1 LTKPVVLLSS
11 PIPPTEVHK
20 GLAKRI
26 KVSKTGKIRFGRPHS
41 RHLKSNKTGTA
52 IQSYRK
58 KRYAR
63 SGDIRALSKLLFRP
77 LLSQEQHELREAAR
91 EMAVTA

>member
-1 LTKPVVLLSS
+1 MPKNKS
-11 PIPPTEVHK
+11 HK

-58 KRYAR
+58 RRYAR

-77 LLSQEQHELREAAR
+77 LLSQEQHELRELEKAIPVQA
-91 EMAVTA
+91 

>member
-1 LTKPVVLLSS
+1 MPKNKS
-11 PIPPTEVHK
+11 HK

-26 KVSKTGKIRFGRPHS
+26 KISKNGKIRFGRPHS
-41 RHLKSNKTGTA
+41 RHLKSNKTGVQ

-63 SGDIRALSKLLFRP
+63 SGDLRYLKKLLNRG
-77 LLSQEQHELREAAR
+77 LRSEERHVADDKARAKAAAEASK
-91 EMAVTA
+91 

>member
-1 LTKPVVLLSS
+1 MIPDS
-11 PIPPTEVHK
+11 PEWKSTMPKNKSHK

-26 KVSKTGKIRFGRPHS
+26 KVTKNGKVRFGRPHS

-63 SGDIRALSKLLFRP
+63 SGEIRALSKLLFRP
-77 LLSQEQHELREAAR
+77 LLSQEKGEMREAAR
-91 EMAVTA
+91 EVAVKA

>member
-1 LTKPVVLLSS
+1 MPKNKS
-11 PIPPTEVHK
+11 HK

-26 KVSKTGKIRFGRPHS
+26 KISKKGKIRFGRPHS
-41 RHLKSNKTGTA
+41 RHLKSNKAGTQ

-58 KRYAR
+58 RRYAR

-77 LLSQEQHELREAAR
+77 LLSQELHDLREANR
-91 EMAVTA
+91 EVAVAV

>member
-1 LTKPVVLLSS
+1 MPKNKS
-11 PIPPTEVHK
+11 HK

-26 KVSKTGKIRFGRPHS
+26 KISKKGKIRFGRPHS
-41 RHLKSNKTGTA
+41 RHLKSNKAGTQ

-58 KRYAR
+58 RRYAR

-77 LLSQEQHELREAAR
+77 LLSQELHDLREATR
-91 EMAVTA
+91 EIAVAV

>member
-1 LTKPVVLLSS
+1 MPKNKSLM
-11 PIPPTEVHK
+11 
-20 GLAKRI
+20 RI
-26 KVSKTGKIRFGRPHS
+26 ARTDKKFENGKIRFGRPHS
-41 RHLKSNKTGTA
+41 RHLKSNKTGVQ

-77 LLSQEQHELREAAR
+77 LLSQEQSELREAQR
-91 EMAVTA
+91 EIAVAQ

>member
-1 LTKPVVLLSS
+1 VQ
-11 PIPPTEVHK
+11 
-20 GLAKRI
+20 
-26 KVSKTGKIRFGRPHS
+26 
-41 RHLKSNKTGTA
+41 

-77 LLSQEQHELREAAR
+77 LLSQEQGELREAQR
-91 EMAVTA
+91 EIAVAN

>member
-1 LTKPVVLLSS
+1 MPKNKS
-11 PIPPTEVHK
+11 HK

-26 KVSKTGKIRFGRPHS
+26 KVSKTGKIRFGRPNS

-58 KRYAR
+58 RRYAR

-77 LLSQEQHELREAAR
+77 LLSQELHELRELEKAIPVQA
-91 EMAVTA
+91 

>member
-1 LTKPVVLLSS
+1 MPKNKS
-11 PIPPTEVHK
+11 HK

-26 KVSKTGKIRFGRPHS
+26 KISKKGKIRFGRPHS
-41 RHLKSNKTGTA
+41 RHLKSNKTGTQ

-58 KRYAR
+58 RRYAR

-77 LLSQEQHELREAAR
+77 LLSQEQHELREAQR
-91 EMAVTA
+91 EVPVAV

>member
-1 LTKPVVLLSS
+1 MPKNKS
-11 PIPPTEVHK
+11 HK

-77 LLSQEQHELREAAR
+77 LLSQEQHEMREAAR
-91 EMAVTA
+91 ETAVQA

>member
-1 LTKPVVLLSS
+1 MPKNKS
-11 PIPPTEVHK
+11 HK

-58 KRYAR
+58 RRYAR

-77 LLSQEQHELREAAR
+77 LLSQELHELRELEKAIPVQA
-91 EMAVTA
+91 

>member
-1 LTKPVVLLSS
+1 MPKNKS
-11 PIPPTEVHK
+11 HK

-26 KVSKTGKIRFGRPHS
+26 KISKKRKIRFGRPHS
-41 RHLKSNKTGTA
+41 RHLKSNKAGTQ

-58 KRYAR
+58 RRYAR

-77 LLSQEQHELREAAR
+77 LLSQEQHELRESAR
-91 EMAVTA
+91 EVAVKA

>member
-1 LTKPVVLLSS
+1 MVVRTAV
-11 PIPPTEVHK
+11 I
-20 GLAKRI
+20 
-26 KVSKTGKIRFGRPHS
+26 
-41 RHLKSNKTGTA
+41 GTA

-77 LLSQEQHELREAAR
+77 LLSVEKAQKREAAL
-91 EMAVTA
+91 EVEVKA

>member
-1 LTKPVVLLSS
+1 MPKNKS
-11 PIPPTEVHK
+11 HK

-26 KVSKTGKIRFGRPHS
+26 KVTKNGKVRFGRPHS
-41 RHLKSNKTGTA
+41 RHLKSNKSGTA

-58 KRYAR
+58 RRHAR

-77 LLSQEQHELREAAR
+77 LLSVEKAKRREAAR
-91 EMAVTA
+91 EVEITAAT

>member
-1 LTKPVVLLSS
+1 MPKNKS
-11 PIPPTEVHK
+11 HK

-26 KVSKTGKIRFGRPHS
+26 KVSTTGKVRVGRPHS
-41 RHLKSNKTGTA
+41 RHLLSNKSGTA

-77 LLSQEQHELREAAR
+77 LLSVEKAQKREAAL
-91 EMAVTA
+91 EVEVKA